1 MASHQ
6 PLEELKQLLND
17 RSLHFEVGV
26 ITQIEVSPTMKTM
39 RAMVELQPDGHPIV
53 CKMTWPAIDDESGVI
68 MFPVTKDMVLV
79 GIAGGDEESAWIIA
93 RGSSIEEKLPQDAMD
108 GSLVLKARKGKP
120 TRVLS
125 DTKVL
130 IQKAKFGAAP
140 NADATEPLVLGTV
153 LANFEKDLINAFINA
168 PQIGQCAVGPVFLD
182 PGLVTVLQNLI
193 AQYIT
198 TATTNFLSQIGFT
211 ERGN

>member
-17 RSLHFEVGV
+17 RSLHIEYGV
-26 ITQIEVSPTMKTM
+26 IQQLEASPTRKTL
-39 RAMVELQPDGHPIV
+39 RALVALQPDGHQMVAKV
-53 CKMTWPAIDDESGVI
+53 CWDNIDDEAGVI
-68 MFPVTKDMVLV
+68 MFPAIGDLV
-79 GIAGGDEESAWIIA
+79 VVGFASGDEDDA
-93 RGSSIEEKLPQDAMD
+93 RILTSCSSIEERIPLDALD

-130 IQKAKFGAAP
+130 IQKAKFGANP
-140 NADATEPLVLGTV
+140 NPDATEPLVLGNV
-153 LANFEKDLINAFINA
+153 LVNLEQDLINAFINA

-182 PGLVTVLQNLI
+182 PGLASTLTMLI
-193 AQYIT
+193 SKYLT
-198 TATTNFLSQIGFT
+198 TATTNILSQIGFT
-211 ERGN
+211 ERGT